1 MPLTRQFQ
9 SDPGFDVSK
18 DKDLPLLQSTKS
30 EPLLRK
36 AGHLLLDDIHTDSQS
51 YSDLLLAA
59 EMLESVIMEG
69 TLVGATLR
77 GRLSLLGRQVSKE
90 TRQMN
95 ARVLQLVYG
104 TMKCMNSTLLKN

>member
-1 MPLTRQFQ
+1 
-9 SDPGFDVSK
+9 
-18 DKDLPLLQSTKS
+18 
-30 EPLLRK
+30 
-36 AGHLLLDDIHTDSQS
+36 
-51 YSDLLLAA
+51 
-59 EMLESVIMEG
+59 MLESVIMEG

-104 TMKCMNSTLLKN
+104 TMKCNLM